1 MPLALRGCP
10 PSWRWRSRLSD
21 TDTAKLFVFLW
32 AAFIFLFFSVI
43 SGSRMEYYAFS
54 AWPAVALLIGI
65 GLSRA
70 EAERSRW
77 LPRLQGALARV
88 GVLIAALLG
97 TMLWISRGIS
107 SNADI
112 SALLTRHPTGFYR
125 VAMATFFDL
134 TPDTFAVLRGPAAA
148 AAILFVV
155 GFGAAWWL
163 RRRGSG
169 WQANLAVAITMVG
182 FCYAANVAFAAFE
195 PRCRRC
201 RWRGRSAARGS
212 PATSWRC
219 TGSSRGPAASAYL
232 DRQALV
238 YNGQVQR
245 PGYGLHYPDAPKIF
259 FDDQTFPSV
268 WKRPNRVFLVVPESK
283 QRAARQRLPAQS
295 TWVLADSGGKTVFM
309 NHPLLAGQ
317 PSLAEQ
323 PSASAVSRPK

>member
-1 MPLALRGCP
+1 M
-10 PSWRWRSRLSD
+10 
-21 TDTAKLFVFLW
+21 
-32 AAFIFLFFSVI
+32 
-43 SGSRMEYYAFS
+43 
-54 AWPAVALLIGI
+54 ALLIGI

-77 LPRLQGALARV
+77 LPRLQGALALV
-88 GVLIAALLG
+88 GALIAALLG

-134 TPDTFAVLRGPAAA
+134 TPDTFGVLRGPAAA

-195 PRCRRC
+195 PQMSSVPLARAI
-201 RWRGRSAARGS
+201 GRVWQPGDQLAVYGEFEGACSVGF
-212 PATSWRC
+212 
-219 TGSSRGPAASAYL
+219 YL

-245 PGYGLHYPDAPKIF
+245 PGLRIALSGRAEDLLRRPDVPVRLEAAEPGLSRGAGEQAAGGAPAAAGAVDLGARQQWREDGLHEPPAAGGAAEPG
-259 FDDQTFPSV
+259 
-268 WKRPNRVFLVVPESK
+268 
-283 QRAARQRLPAQS
+283 RAAVGVGRVAAEVGAAARRAQLRNGPHGGPARER
-295 TWVLADSGGKTVFM
+295 SG
-309 NHPLLAGQ
+309 
-317 PSLAEQ
+317 
-323 PSASAVSRPK
+323 ASRIASVTK